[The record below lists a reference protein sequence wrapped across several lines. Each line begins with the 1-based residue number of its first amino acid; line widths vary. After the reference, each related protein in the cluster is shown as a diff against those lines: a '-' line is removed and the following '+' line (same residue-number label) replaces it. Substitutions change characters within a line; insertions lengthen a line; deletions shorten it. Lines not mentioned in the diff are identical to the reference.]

1 MWYLKIM
8 QQKNIILIGKSE
20 KFYSLIKSIY
30 PKSSIEVLSWRKIL
44 KKNNEYSSK
53 RKNESLIFVNGYHYG
68 GSYFFFKKY
77 YEANVTRPF
86 NLIKRISNSKT
97 KIIYFN
103 TANNISS
110 KNVSKN
116 LITFSRYE
124 FAKKELAFKLFNFSQ
139 NLLILDI
146 PVIKNHKNKPLIFGD
161 KISQLIFYIMI
172 KLNLVNSIKISDLKV
187 LIKRNIKNKTKS
199 KPIRLK
205 KIGLFIPRTLFID
218 RLLRMING

>member
-1 MWYLKIM
+1 M
-8 QQKNIILIGKSE
+8 QQKNITLIGKSD

-30 PKSSIEVLSWRKIL
+30 PKSSIKVLSWRKISK
-44 KKNNEYSSK
+44 KKNKYSFK
-53 RKNESLIFVNGYHYG
+53 KKNENLIFVNGYHYG

-77 YEANVTRPF
+77 YGVNVTKPF

-103 TANNISS
+103 TANNIS
-110 KNVSKN
+110 KDVSKN

-146 PVIKNHKNKPLIFGD
+146 PVIKSHKNKPLIFGD

-172 KLNLVNSIKISDLKV
+172 KLNLINSIKISDLKV
-187 LIKRNIKNKTKS
+187 LIKRNIKNKTKL

>member
-8 QQKNIILIGKSE
+8 QQKNITLIGKSE

-30 PKSSIEVLSWRKIL
+30 PKSSIEVLSWRKIS

-77 YEANVTRPF
+77 YGANVTKPF

-103 TANNISS
+103 TANNIS
-110 KNVSKN
+110 KDVSKN

-146 PVIKNHKNKPLIFGD
+146 PVIKSHKNKPLIFGD
-161 KISQLIFYIMI
+161 KISKLIFYIMI
-172 KLNLVNSIKISDLKV
+172 KLNLINSIKISDLKV